1 MRVVVE
7 GKRLVV
13 VEDSIVRGTILSK
26 LVDLFRN
33 AGPREGH
40 VRVSCRRLKRQ
51 GVRPTR
57 AREEPGRPAARAGG
71 LVRPGP
77 PAAYLGWSCG

>member
-1 MRVVVE
+1 VRVVVE

-26 LVDLFRN
+26 LVGLFRN

-40 VRVSCRRLKRQ
+40 VRVS
-51 GVRPTR
+51 
-57 AREEPGRPAARAGG
+57 
-71 LVRPGP
+71 
-77 PAAYLGWSCG
+77 